1 MSLILCK
8 KHGEVGL
15 ILTVSAM
22 LSHGIKQETVS
33 ADDIGITH
41 IKLIDK
47 GELLSETIYF
57 FHNKFDN
64 LKPFYLI
71 DDDKSDQQFSQE
83 ISQIFNGGGY
93 CVYCFKDYMEKIK
106 FDLNNLPAPSGLTI

>member
-15 ILTVSAM
+15 IPTVSAM
-22 LSHGIKQETVS
+22 LAHGIKQETVI

-41 IKLIDK
+41 IKLIDEA
-47 GELLSETIYF
+47 ELLGEKIYF

-71 DDDKSDQQFSQE
+71 DDDKSDQYFSQE
-83 ISQIFNGGGY
+83 ISQIFSGGGH
-93 CVYCFKDYMEKIK
+93 CVYCFKEYMAQIK